1 MGNIFKN
8 SSTLLSLHQKKFT
21 MKYAVPDGNLVQEKL
36 YSVLASVMLNECIWQ
51 ILRSLVMH
59 NDTERLK
66 QTIKY
71 ILTVQVQLKFH
82 TEQVHISF

>member
-1 MGNIFKN
+1 
-8 SSTLLSLHQKKFT
+8 
-21 MKYAVPDGNLVQEKL
+21 MKYAVPNGNLVQEKP
-36 YSVLASVMLNECIWQ
+36 YTVLASVLFNECIWQ
-51 ILRSLVMH
+51 ILRSLVMY

-71 ILTVQVQLKFH
+71 ILAVQVQLKFH